1 MTLDEAINNFMEAAK
16 NHRYEQQYWQ
26 NERDETSPLYEADRF
41 RLADDSRES
50 AEYYEQLAEWLTE
63 LKELRETHNAE
74 VSIGGFFED
83 TNKIL
88 VDRIKELEEENE
100 EAKRLLKLAV
110 EDLAK
115 IPCNNDVYIP
125 SSCDVCEKKGNCDY
139 SESFKWRYTDEALK
153 LIGGEQND

>member
-63 LKELRETHNAE
+63 LKNRRE
-74 VSIGGFFED
+74 VSEIEKRAIEKCDKCSDIFD
-83 TNKIL
+83 CPL
-88 VDRIKELEEENE
+88 YYPWLKE
-100 EAKRLLKLAV
+100 
-110 EDLAK
+110 
-115 IPCNNDVYIP
+115 
-125 SSCDVCEKKGNCDY
+125 
-139 SESFKWRYTDEALK
+139 
-153 LIGGEQND
+153 